1 MYACMHTPHTHTHIQ
16 RLCVC
21 VCVSK
26 CVCVYLHVSIH
37 VYDHLILNLKKKK
50 KVIKPTLTFNC
61 QLMKDQID
69 QGSVDQLSCALA
81 LVYEVYMST

>member
-1 MYACMHTPHTHTHIQ
+1 MHACTHHTHTHTHKHTET
-16 RLCVC
+16 LCM
-21 VCVSK
+21 
-26 CVCVYLHVSIH
+26 CVCVYLHVCIH

-69 QGSVDQLSCALA
+69 QGSVDQLLCALA